1 MSSRCLSLLL
11 CATACFGA
19 DQRVLRVCADPN
31 NMPFSNDRAEGFENR
46 LAELV
51 AAALGARV
59 EYTWYAPGRGYLRN
73 SLNANLCDVVMG
85 VPSELD
91 TVAVS
96 RPYYRSTYVFVS
108 RNAGIQSLN
117 DPRLKKMRIGVQM
130 IAEDYVPPAYA
141 LADNGL
147 SGNVVG
153 YSSREPA
160 RIVEAVSKGDVDVA
174 VLWGPFAGYFG
185 GKDLDVTPVSP
196 AKYGAIPFTYEMS
209 MGVRKADASLK
220 AELDRVIGAQCGAIQ
235 QLLDEYRVPREG
247 ETPCETSQSSRSAV
261 LR

>member
-11 CATACFGA
+11 CATACLGA

-31 NMPFSNDRAEGFENR
+31 NMPYSNDRGAGFENR
-46 LAELV
+46 LAQLV
-51 AAALGARV
+51 ARELGARV

-73 SLNANLCDVVMG
+73 SLNAELCDVVMG
-85 VPSELD
+85 VPSALD

-108 RNAGIQSLN
+108 HHSGIQSLD
-117 DPRLKKMRIGVQM
+117 DPRLKQMRIGVQM
-130 IAEDYVPPAYA
+130 IGDDYVPPAYA

-153 YSSREPA
+153 YSSRAPA
-160 RIVEAVSKGDVDVA
+160 RLVEAVSKGDVDVA
-174 VLWGPFAGYFG
+174 VLWGPFAGYFAA
-185 GKDLDVTPVSP
+185 KDLDVTPVSP
-196 AKYGAIPFTYEMS
+196 SMHLTIPFTYEMS
-209 MGVRKADASLK
+209 MGVRKSDTSLR

-235 QLLDEYRVPREG
+235 KLLDEYRVPREG
-247 ETPCETSQSSRSAV
+247 KTTCESSQGSPSAV

>member
-19 DQRVLRVCADPN
+19 GQRVLRVCADPN
-31 NMPFSNDRAEGFENR
+31 NMPFSNERAEGFENR

-51 AAALGARV
+51 ARQLGARV

-73 SLNANLCDVVMG
+73 SLNAELCDVVMG
-85 VPSELD
+85 VPSALD
-91 TVAVS
+91 TVAVTS
-96 RPYYRSTYVFVS
+96 PYYRSTYVFVS
-108 RNAGIQSLN
+108 QHSGIQSVD

-153 YSSREPA
+153 YSSRAPA
-160 RIVEAVSKGDVDVA
+160 RLVDAVSKGDVDVA
-174 VLWGPFAGYFG
+174 VIWGPFAGYFAPKG
-185 GKDLDVTPVSP
+185 LEITPVLP
-196 AKYGAIPFTYEMS
+196 AMYRTIPFTYEMS
-209 MGVRKADASLK
+209 MGVRKSDTALK
-220 AELDRVIGAQCGAIQ
+220 AELDHVIAAQCGAIQ
-235 QLLDEYRVPREG
+235 KLLDDYRVPREG
-247 ETPCETSQSSRSAV
+247 KTTCESSQASPSAV